1 MKLSPRVKLL
11 LLASL
16 FLLPIVASTLVYLYW
31 RPTGPTSN
39 YGELLKPELLPE
51 VPLMAT
57 DMKEFTFR
65 DLRGKWVM
73 IATGSGRCGTP
84 CLQELL
90 TLQQVRLAL
99 GRNAQRVERVFIVD
113 DGRLGHEYATAF
125 VGMHVVAIPAGVPHL
140 GPFGDRTHIY
150 LVDPNGNVMMR
161 WPAAPDGQRM
171 IKDLER
177 LLRASQIG

>member
-1 MKLSPRVKLL
+1 MKLSPRTKLL

-16 FLLPIVASTLVYLYW
+16 FLLPIVASTLAYLYW

-39 YGELLKPELLPE
+39 YGELLKAAPVPE
-51 VPLMAT
+51 VSLVDT
-57 DMKEFTFR
+57 NVKEFTFGQ
-65 DLRGKWVM
+65 LRGKWV
-73 IATGSGRCGTP
+73 IVADDSGRCDPACVQKLITI
-84 CLQELL
+84 
-90 TLQQVRLAL
+90 QQVRLAL

-113 DGRLGHEYATAF
+113 DGRLGHEFATAF
-125 VGMHVVAIPAGVPHL
+125 AGMHVVAMPAGVRPS
-140 GPFGDRTHIY
+140 GPLGDRGHIY

-161 WPAAPDGQRM
+161 SPAAPDGQRM